1 LGPMNSRIGFI
12 ATVFLCLYFFRPT
25 ALADTVHLKNGKAI
39 KVENSWQEDDQVW
52 FIFHGMKASL
62 PQSKV
67 MRIEKGAGN
76 PAQPAAPENRSTAD
90 IRATRPQ
97 PAEKRQPTQS
107 IKTAET
113 ATAAQQLPLP
123 TQKPL
128 TLCKDGLADMK
139 WGVPRA
145 SVSGLKIK
153 PTDSGLKDVTEYVR
167 PNDLLKLGRA
177 TLKTVVYAFWR
188 DQFYT
193 VSIWTQGRED
203 FMALRDTV
211 FMLFGQGARIDGPG
225 EKYLWSGSNTDVM
238 LKYTRDDQYGL
249 LWMRGKELDR
259 KLKLSQ
265 LNGHTSY
272 LKRMKSIK

>member
-1 LGPMNSRIGFI
+1 MNSRICFM
-12 ATVFLCLYFFRPT
+12 ATVLLAVYFIRPA
-25 ALADTVHLKNGKAI
+25 ALADTVHLKNGKAL

-52 FIFHGMKASL
+52 FIYHGMKASL

-67 MRIEKGAGN
+67 ERVEKGAFN
-76 PAQPAAPENRSTAD
+76 PAEPAAPENRSTAE
-90 IRATRPQ
+90 IKATRPQ
-97 PAEKRQPTQS
+97 PADKTLPTQS

-113 ATAAQQLPLP
+113 AAAANQRTPP
-123 TQKPL
+123 TKKPL
-128 TLCKDGLADMK
+128 ALCKEGLADMK
-139 WGVPRA
+139 WGATRA

-153 PTDSGLKDVTEYVR
+153 PSDSGLKDVTEYVR
-167 PNDLLKLGRA
+167 PHDLLKLGGA

-203 FMALRDTV
+203 FLALRDTV
-211 FMLFGQGARIDGPG
+211 FMLFGKGARIDGSA
-225 EKYLWSGSNTDVM
+225 EKYLWSSSSTDVM

-259 KLKLSQ
+259 KMKLSQ
-265 LNGHTSY
+265 LNSHTSY